1 MSIAVASDEI
11 ATESVH
17 ARLAGDD
24 VDDASR
30 CIASIEAALRALQD
44 FDALDIGQAVDH
56 RTIDLRYI
64 VDKGSDTRIGAEEDG
79 IADAADVWRDEAEV
93 RVGDIAWRR
102 RLQAGH
108 FRNRTEGRR
117 VGKRCVRY
125 VNAWRAE
132 YPEKT

>member
-64 VDKGSDTRIGAEEDG
+64 VDKGSDTRIGAEED
-79 IADAADVWRDEAEV
+79 RSEEHTSE
-93 RVGDIAWRR
+93 
-102 RLQAGH
+102 LQSLMRISYAV
-108 FRNRTEGRR
+108 FCLKKYKKN
-117 VGKRCVRY
+117 
-125 VNAWRAE
+125 
-132 YPEKT
+132 

>member
-79 IADAADVWRDEAEV
+79 IADAADVWLDEAEV
-93 RVGDIAWRR
+93 RMEERSVG
-102 RLQAGH
+102 
-108 FRNRTEGRR
+108 TE
-117 VGKRCVRY
+117 CVRTGRSR
-125 VNAWRAE
+125 WS
-132 YPEKT
+132 PHL

>member
-79 IADAADVWRDEAEV
+79 IADRSEEHTSE
-93 RVGDIAWRR
+93 
-102 RLQAGH
+102 LQSLMRISYAV
-108 FRNRTEGRR
+108 FCLKKKKN
-117 VGKRCVRY
+117 
-125 VNAWRAE
+125 
-132 YPEKT
+132 

>member
-79 IADAADVWRDEAEV
+79 IADAADVRSEE
-93 RVGDIAWRR
+93 
-102 RLQAGH
+102 
-108 FRNRTEGRR
+108 RR
-117 VGKRCVRY
+117 VGKACVSTGRSRGSPY
-125 VNAWRAE
+125 H
-132 YPEKT
+132 